1 MSDNM
6 EDPKKKNEDEVT
18 VSPREQINSAIGTWS
33 GFIYQGLCGILVSLR
48 MIEADRVGTA
58 GYKLQLDGYEDFSI
72 LDDKN
77 QIVSLHQCKSIK
89 GRKDYTE
96 DLEKMKLKR
105 GVFTNLRTDAKSF
118 FHCNEKVTIDAS
130 RSIEAYPFKVG
141 KTNCG
146 PGELKDIIK
155 EEVEKL
161 KKPESDSKVIL
172 NRLEGLVNSNVLNT
186 QQMYFEKNEKL
197 YVISRTRFVSF
208 ADIATICFGT
218 FIRLEIDDILTKI
231 KSRYIEKFHE
241 RIDVNGGL
249 DKMPHVEAFMMRFV
263 SMNQEEMKL
272 FMQRIHPMEKFD
284 YSFQSLLNVSSD
296 ERIDLLYNLIQEFP
310 LDKDGL
316 HWITANSKQTPS
328 TLADIKEI
336 EHTCR
341 KIYENRAN
349 FDAMWIYDWFVGRI
363 DGKVK
368 ESVTDIRKM
377 ASQIT
382 DVEDPEEERS
392 IFHEKTVGIMTL
404 NDKRNGKFD

>member
-1 MSDNM
+1 M
-6 EDPKKKNEDEVT
+6 EKAETKKVNKVA
-18 VSPREQINSAIGTWS
+18 VSNREQINSAIGTWS

-48 MIEADRVGTA
+48 MIEADKEGTA

-72 LDDKN
+72 LDDKDR
-77 QIVSLHQCKSIK
+77 IVSLHQCKSIK
-89 GRKDYTE
+89 GRKNYKD

-105 GVFTNLRTDAKSF
+105 DGLKNLRTDTKSF
-118 FHCNEKVTIDAS
+118 FHCNEKITIDTTLC
-130 RSIEAYPFKVG
+130 IEAYPFKVG
-141 KTNCG
+141 QTNCC
-146 PGELKDIIK
+146 PGELRNIIK

-161 KKPESDSKVIL
+161 KKPESDSEAIL

-186 QQMYFEKNEKL
+186 QQIFFDTNKNL
-197 YVISRTRFVSF
+197 YVISRTRYVSF
-208 ADIATICFGT
+208 ADITTICFGT
-218 FIRLEIDDILTKI
+218 LIRLDVDDILTII
-231 KSRYIEKFHE
+231 KSRYIDEFHE
-241 RIDVNGGL
+241 RIDVNGGM
-249 DKMPHVEAFMMRFV
+249 DKMPHVEAFITKFANMKQDDMR
-263 SMNQEEMKL
+263 L

-284 YSFQSLLNVSSD
+284 YSFQSLLKVISD
-296 ERIDLLYNLIQEFP
+296 ERIDLLYNLVQEFP

-316 HWITANSKQTPS
+316 HWITVNSKQTPS

-349 FDAMWIYDWFVGRI
+349 FDVMWIYDWFVGRI

-382 DVEDPEEERS
+382 DVEEPEAERS
-392 IFHEKTVGIMTL
+392 IFREKIVGIMTI

>member
-1 MSDNM
+1 M
-6 EDPKKKNEDEVT
+6 EEAETKKVNKVA
-18 VSPREQINSAIGTWS
+18 VSNREQINSAIGTWS

-48 MIEADRVGTA
+48 MIEADKEGTT

-72 LDDKN
+72 LDDKDR
-77 QIVSLHQCKSIK
+77 IVSLHQCKSIK
-89 GRKDYTE
+89 GRKDYKE

-105 GVFTNLRTDAKSF
+105 DDFTNIRADAKSF
-118 FHCNEKVTIDAS
+118 FHCNEKVTIDSALG
-130 RSIEAYPFKVG
+130 IEVYPFKVG
-141 KTNCG
+141 QTNCG
-146 PGELKDIIK
+146 PGELKGIIK

-161 KKPESDSKVIL
+161 KKPESDSEVIL

-186 QQMYFEKNEKL
+186 QQMYFDKDEKL
-197 YVISRTRFVSF
+197 YVISRTRYVSF
-208 ADIATICFGT
+208 ADIAAICFGT
-218 FIRLEIDDILTKI
+218 LLRLDVADILTII
-231 KSRYIEKFHE
+231 KSRYIREFHE
-241 RIDVNGGL
+241 RIGGNGGM
-249 DKMPHVEAFMMRFV
+249 DNMPHVEAFIMKFV
-263 SMNQEEMKL
+263 GMNQDEMKL

-284 YSFQSLLNVSSD
+284 YSLGSLLSVCSD
-296 ERIDLLYNLIQEFP
+296 ERVDLLYDLVHDFP
-310 LDKDGL
+310 LDNDGL
-316 HWITANSKQTPS
+316 HWITTNSKQTPS

-368 ESVTDIRKM
+368 ESVTDIRKI

-382 DVEDPEEERS
+382 DVEEPEAERS
-392 IFHEKTVGIMTL
+392 IFREKIVGIMTI

>member
-1 MSDNM
+1 M
-6 EDPKKKNEDEVT
+6 EGAETKKVNKVT
-18 VSPREQINSAIGTWS
+18 VSHREQINSAIGTWS

-48 MIEADRVGTA
+48 MIEADKEGTA

-72 LDDKN
+72 LDEKD

-89 GRKDYTE
+89 GRKDYKE
-96 DLEKMKLKR
+96 DLVKMKLKR
-105 GVFTNLRTDAKSF
+105 DNYTNLRTDAKSY
-118 FHCNEKVTIDAS
+118 FHCNEKITIDAAL
-130 RSIEAYPFKVG
+130 SIEAYPFKIG
-141 KTNCG
+141 QTNCG
-146 PGELKDIIK
+146 PGELKGIIK

-161 KKPESDSKVIL
+161 KKPESDGEVIL

-186 QQMYFEKNEKL
+186 QQMYFDKNKNL
-197 YVISRTRFVSF
+197 YVISRTRYVSF
-208 ADIATICFGT
+208 ADIADVCFSTLMRLNNNDIITI
-218 FIRLEIDDILTKI
+218 I
-231 KSRYIEKFHE
+231 KSRYIEHFNE
-241 RIDVNGGL
+241 RVDMNGGL
-249 DKMPHVEAFMMRFV
+249 DKLPHVEAFMMKFV
-263 SMNQEEMKL
+263 NMNQDEMKL

-284 YSFQSLLNVSSD
+284 YSFRSLLNVSSD
-296 ERIDLLYNLIQEFP
+296 ERIDLLYNLVQEFP
-310 LDKDGL
+310 MDIDGL

-363 DGKVK
+363 DGKVI

-382 DVEDPEEERS
+382 DVEELEAERS
-392 IFHEKTVGIMTL
+392 IFHEKTVGIMTI

>member
-1 MSDNM
+1 M
-6 EDPKKKNEDEVT
+6 EDPKKKIEKEVT
-18 VSPREQINSAIGTWS
+18 VSHREQINSAIGTWA

-48 MIEADRVGTA
+48 MIEADKKGTA

-72 LDDKN
+72 LDDKD

-89 GRKDYTE
+89 GRKDYVE
-96 DLEKMKLKR
+96 ELKKMKLKR
-105 GVFTNLRTDAKSF
+105 DGYMNLRTDTKSF

-130 RSIEAYPFKVG
+130 LNIEAYPFKDG
-141 KTNCG
+141 QTNCC

-155 EEVEKL
+155 EVVEEL
-161 KKPESDSKVIL
+161 KKPESDSGAIV

-186 QQMYFEKNEKL
+186 QQMYFDKDEML
-197 YVISRTRFVSF
+197 YVISRTRYVSF
-208 ADIATICFGT
+208 SDIATICFGT
-218 FIRLEIDDILTKI
+218 ILSLDAADILNII
-231 KSRYIEKFHE
+231 KSRYIVEFHE
-241 RIDVNGGL
+241 RIDVNGGM
-249 DKMPHVEAFMMRFV
+249 DKLPHVEAFMMKFV
-263 SMNQEEMKL
+263 GMNQDEMKL

-284 YSFQSLLNVSSD
+284 YSFQSLLYVCSE
-296 ERIDLLYNLIQEFP
+296 ERIDLLYNLVQEFP
-310 LDKDGL
+310 LGRDGL

-336 EHTCR
+336 EYTCR

-368 ESVTDIRKM
+368 ESVKDIRKM

-382 DVEDPEEERS
+382 DVEEPEAERS
-392 IFHEKTVGIMTL
+392 IFHEKTVGIMTI